1 MIRYATGVA
10 NENRMMGGAIV
21 ALLSDSCLH
30 CCRWLATKC
39 CLFSVINPH
48 ALLNFALSSVEN
60 VIPTTAHDRVKRGG
74 NFTEGGNRK
83 IVSEMNSE
91 GDRVSNEFGG
101 GLQVSELFLVVKS

>member
-1 MIRYATGVA
+1 M
-10 NENRMMGGAIV
+10 
-21 ALLSDSCLH
+21 
-30 CCRWLATKC
+30 
-39 CLFSVINPH
+39 
-48 ALLNFALSSVEN
+48 
-60 VIPTTAHDRVKRGG
+60 IPTNAHDRVKRGG